1 MVLYYNLKGSERKPL
16 VKAIEEITGVKS
28 KYLGPPSMSYQI
40 GDYNVD
46 KEGTLSWP
54 DLNDADPEFLEQ
66 REQMIEQLSELG
78 FKWEYPGYEDEDAT
92 ELSISIPLEK
102 VDVGNLLHLLEARMN
117 PKTLQYLMG
126 HSDIGVTMNTYT
138 HLGFDD
144 AKDEM
149 IRLEELEQAKKEV
162 ERMTEKPKEANQNMF
177 RAI

>member
-1 MVLYYNLKGSERKPL
+1 MTILFGIRTDRLD
-16 VKAIEEITGVKS
+16 GV
-28 KYLGPPSMSYQI
+28 
-40 GDYNVD
+40 
-46 KEGTLSWP
+46 
-54 DLNDADPEFLEQ
+54 
-66 REQMIEQLSELG
+66 
-78 FKWEYPGYEDEDAT
+78 
-92 ELSISIPLEK
+92 
-102 VDVGNLLHLLEARMN
+102 
-117 PKTLQYLMG
+117 YLMG